1 MKNTKYESEEGW
13 TLYWTLVLTDIFK
26 FVYSLEMLFKIFLF
40 CNFSLIGGFSGSS
53 SSNEV
58 YSLEGDT
65 GSRWKT
71 MNPMSIARR
80 EHSCSYRDGE
90 VWVLGGRL
98 TNLTQTT
105 SVEIYNLTTGR
116 WRAGPDL
123 PSYTVGVR
131 DSQAI
136 IYDGELYVIGGEGS
150 NGRILRLNT
159 SASWSW
165 DEVATSGPTL

>member
-1 MKNTKYESEEGW
+1 MGLKLFN
-13 TLYWTLVLTDIFK
+13 IFNI
-26 FVYSLEMLFKIFLF
+26 FNCLFT
-40 CNFSLIGGFSGSS
+40 GGLDGGVSS
-53 SSNEV
+53 KEV

-65 GSRWKT
+65 WSTWKPL
-71 MNPMSIARR
+71 NPMSIARR

-136 IYDGELYVIGGEGS
+136 MHDGELYVIGGEGS

-159 SASWSW
+159 SANGSWE
-165 DEVATSGPTL
+165 EVATSGLKRRRQFFPSQVIQSDSCVPGNLE